1 MNSNIIE
8 IGFLE
13 VKWYSFLLLLA
24 FSIGFIIVM
33 KQRDKV
39 NLTKTEMLDM
49 LFYLIIVSIFLIY
62 EKKRT
67 V

>member
-49 LFYLIIVSIFLIY
+49 LFYLIIISINKIFKWFIS
-62 EKKRT
+62 
-67 V
+67 